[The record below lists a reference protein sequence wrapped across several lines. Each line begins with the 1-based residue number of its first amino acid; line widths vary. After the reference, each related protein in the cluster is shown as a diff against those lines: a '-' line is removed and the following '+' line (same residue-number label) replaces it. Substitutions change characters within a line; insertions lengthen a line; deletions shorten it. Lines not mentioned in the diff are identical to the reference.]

1 VESNVTIST
10 LYIMRAIS
18 GTQKLNQTKLKPGLW
33 AFRAI
38 WPGNRSGLFYRSWSP
53 HEPILMKVI
62 TYSTHPHMVL
72 AINSNCLNN
81 TAFNRQHRNDC
92 SLKLLGVWS
101 SGMNTWPG
109 FLVKY
114 VQKLITRVDT
124 SVNLW
129 LVTISTS
136 QTQ

>member
-1 VESNVTIST
+1 
-10 LYIMRAIS
+10 
-18 GTQKLNQTKLKPGLW
+18 
-33 AFRAI
+33 
-38 WPGNRSGLFYRSWSP
+38 
-53 HEPILMKVI
+53 
-62 TYSTHPHMVL
+62 MVL

-81 TAFNRQHRNDC
+81 TAFNRQHCNDC
-92 SLKLLGVWS
+92 SLKLLGAWS
-101 SGMNTWPG
+101 SAMSTWPG